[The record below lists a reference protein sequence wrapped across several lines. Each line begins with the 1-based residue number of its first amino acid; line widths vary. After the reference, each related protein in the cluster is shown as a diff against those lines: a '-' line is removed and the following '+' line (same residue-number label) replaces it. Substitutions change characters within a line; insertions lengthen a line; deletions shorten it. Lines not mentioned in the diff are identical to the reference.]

1 VGKRNSTTKPQVES
15 IKKYLRPFRIASKQT
30 TFNGAVQLALAVHD
44 EFDLERV
51 EELLSLLEQSVG
63 AELQCVYCGKPA
75 ATWDHLFNNVSEK
88 RFSGYGNRIFNL
100 VPACRTCNE
109 KKGSK
114 HWRTFAK
121 LVAADFSAVE
131 RRLSAVEKRNDA
143 ERYPWDL
150 IVKRHPDLAA
160 KYDKAQ
166 EELRAKIRE
175 LDGLAEQIRAAISVE
190 LTASQR
196 TSQR

>member
-1 VGKRNSTTKPQVES
+1 MES
-15 IKKYLRPFRIASKQT
+15 IKKYLRPFKIASRQT

-44 EFDLERV
+44 EFDVTRV
-51 EELLSLLEQSVG
+51 EELLSLLEQSIDS
-63 AELQCVYCGKPA
+63 ELHCVYCGKPA
-75 ATWDHLFNNVSEK
+75 ATWDHLFNNVSAK

-121 LVAADFSAVE
+121 AVAPDFSAVE
-131 RRLSAVEKRNDA
+131 RRLTAVEKRNDA
-143 ERYPWDL
+143 ERYPWEL
-150 IVKRHPDLAA
+150 VVKQHPELAA

-166 EELRAKIRE
+166 DELRAKIRE
-175 LDGLAEQIRAAISVE
+175 LDGLAEQIRAAIRRE
-190 LTASQR
+190 LAAGER
-196 TSQR
+196 K